1 MNAYTRKLERSQIND
16 LRFYLKKVENL
27 YENKGASTKKKLGR
41 RIKLRGS
48 FYMVSRFIINN
59 QIIKKV

>member
-27 YENKGASTKKKLGR
+27 YENKGASTHTKK
-41 RIKLRGS
+41 
-48 FYMVSRFIINN
+48 NWEEE
-59 QIIKKV
+59 

>member
-27 YENKGASTKKKLGR
+27 YENKGASTQKKKWEEE
-41 RIKLRGS
+41 
-48 FYMVSRFIINN
+48 
-59 QIIKKV
+59 